1 MITYLCASTN
11 NKANTVYELFL
22 SAVQKHQLPSRVRS
36 DQGTENVL
44 VAQHM
49 IERRGAVRRSMI
61 TGSSVHNQRI

>member
-49 IERRGAVRRSMI
+49 RGAVRRSMI
-61 TGSSVHNQRI
+61 TGSSVHNQCI